1 MSTKVMSFLVSL
13 GLIAWRIVDIVRGNH
28 SVLSWIMLVVFSLF
42 ALFELGD
49 ILFSSGNNENK
60 DENKPENSGNITTAD
75 EKKEHEDSND
85 HQLHAA

>member
-60 DENKPENSGNITTAD
+60 DESKPENSGKTAD
-75 EKKEHEDSND
+75 EKKEHEDSDDN
-85 HQLHAA
+85 QLHAA